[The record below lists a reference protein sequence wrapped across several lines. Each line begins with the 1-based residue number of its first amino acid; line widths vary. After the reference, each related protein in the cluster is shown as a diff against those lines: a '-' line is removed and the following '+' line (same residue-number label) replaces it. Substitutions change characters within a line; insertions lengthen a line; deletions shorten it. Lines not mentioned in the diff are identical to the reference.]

1 MQTKYTLEI
10 AGEGPE
16 EKRLKALI
24 NNYNLESHCKL
35 VGEKKD
41 VVSFFSEADLV
52 VIPSRSEGI
61 PNTLFEAWMAKKP
74 VIATN
79 AGGTSEVVDN
89 MKDGIICEPNSE
101 NLMNA
106 LKKYLNNRSDYKEIG
121 LNGYNK
127 LVQSFSMDK
136 MTRNLEQYLM
146 SFID

>member
-1 MQTKYTLEI
+1 MKNTAPAPPIKNTMKRVMSCHLRVFIIYCLLKYI
-10 AGEGPE
+10 MIFC
-16 EKRLKALI
+16 LI

-89 MKDGIICEPNSE
+89 MKD
-101 NLMNA
+101 
-106 LKKYLNNRSDYKEIG
+106 
-121 LNGYNK
+121 
-127 LVQSFSMDK
+127 
-136 MTRNLEQYLM
+136 
-146 SFID
+146 